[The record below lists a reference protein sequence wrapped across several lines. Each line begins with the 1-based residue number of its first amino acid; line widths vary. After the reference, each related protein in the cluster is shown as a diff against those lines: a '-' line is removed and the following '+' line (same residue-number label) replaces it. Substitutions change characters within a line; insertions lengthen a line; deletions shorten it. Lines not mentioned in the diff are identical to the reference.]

1 MQYLSPPNFRP
12 TRFPNPI
19 FSLQA
24 ILKKKKKKKKKKIGL
39 SRILPTSIFSLW
51 VSKKIGTLQNPAS
64 PNLLLTGNSK
74 KKKKKK
80 KIGLSRIL
88 PTSIFSLWAFP
99 KNLALP
105 KISPTTS
112 LYGQLKLFGY
122 VCRAN
127 LEKFK
132 PMPSKIEAVTST
144 AQLLTFSKWQ
154 SLYGG

>member
-24 ILKKKKKKKKKKIGL
+24 ILKKKKKKIGL

-64 PNLLLTGNSK
+64 PNLLLMGILK
-74 KKKKKK
+74 KSV
-80 KIGLSRIL
+80 LSRTL
-88 PTSIFSLWAFP
+88 PAPIFSLWAFP

-112 LYGQLKLFGY
+112 LYGQFKLFWY

>member
-24 ILKKKKKKKKKKIGL
+24 ILKKKKKKKSVSPESCQPQSSPYGYLKKSVL
-39 SRILPTSIFSLW
+39 SRTLP
-51 VSKKIGTLQNPAS
+51 VP
-64 PNLLLTGNSK
+64 
-74 KKKKKK
+74 
-80 KIGLSRIL
+80 
-88 PTSIFSLWAFP
+88 IFSLWAFP

-112 LYGQLKLFGY
+112 LYGQLKLFWY